1 MSVIEFK
8 ELRHHAGEIIAPKT
22 KSSEECRK
30 VMISTKQKL
39 NSEH

>member
-1 MSVIEFK
+1 MSVIKFK
-8 ELRHHAGEIIAPKT
+8 ELRHHARKIVAPKT

-30 VMISTKQKL
+30 VINSTKQKF